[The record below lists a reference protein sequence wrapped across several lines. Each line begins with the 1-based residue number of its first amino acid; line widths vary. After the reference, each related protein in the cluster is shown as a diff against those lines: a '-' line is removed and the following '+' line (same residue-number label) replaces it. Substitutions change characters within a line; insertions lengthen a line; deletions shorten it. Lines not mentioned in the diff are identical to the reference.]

1 MPSFFTKLENTSPMV
16 KSKKQEIFR
25 KLNSSGGGDSD
36 MGKWDFFREPP
47 IKPALVAVS
56 PGWPRVEPLRLKA
69 PLGPVQAHVTLLSP
83 GFPARSQ
90 HALLCEAVCV
100 PRLASSGVGHSPPW
114 FDPLALRHHV
124 GSQLS
129 GGLCRRP
136 QVPQSLRGLV
146 SPPSMCVPRWL
157 SLSRSSKQRG
167 RARPSCISP
176 GACVLRGRVH

>member
-1 MPSFFTKLENTSPMV
+1 
-16 KSKKQEIFR
+16 
-25 KLNSSGGGDSD
+25 

-47 IKPALVAVS
+47 IKPALVEVS

-100 PRLASSGVGHSPPW
+100 PRLASSGVGRSPPW

-129 GGLCRRP
+129 GGLCRCP